1 MHVSNTTRQPRP
13 AAQGKKRLA
22 PTRSS
27 VRGIALIEVL
37 VAMLIFMLGVLGLVG
52 LQGTMTRVQT
62 DSKMRADAANLASEA
77 IGRMWV
83 DIANLSAYA
92 GTTTCTAASCLEWRS
107 KVTSVLPGG
116 GATITVDSNG
126 DVAVTVTWAMP
137 GGDTHRYVTRSTIAL
152 RTAS

>member
-1 MHVSNTTRQPRP
+1 M
-13 AAQGKKRLA
+13 
-22 PTRSS
+22 
-27 VRGIALIEVL
+27 ALIEVL

-52 LQGTMTRVQT
+52 LQGTMTRTQT

-83 DIANLSAYA
+83 DIANLSSFA
-92 GTTTCTAASCLEWRS
+92 GTTTCTAASCLEWRN

-116 GATITVDSNG
+116 GAVITVAANG
-126 DVAVTVTWAMP
+126 DVAVTVSWSMP
-137 GGDTHRYVTRSTIAL
+137 GGETHRYVTRSTIAL